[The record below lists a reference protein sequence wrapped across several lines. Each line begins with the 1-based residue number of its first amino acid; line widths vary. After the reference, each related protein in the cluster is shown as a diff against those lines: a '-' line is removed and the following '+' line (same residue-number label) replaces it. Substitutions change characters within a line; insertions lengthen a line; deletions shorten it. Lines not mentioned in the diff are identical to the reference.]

1 MQSAVERFLEVS
13 RRHLMDTSEPEAGRA
28 TEPGTTQ
35 SEISEMKTLDT
46 RLKDILARRM
56 KDAVVN
62 PPHRVF
68 ARELL
73 SRGLTANEVWQ
84 LVMHD
89 ETFVRVPESFRIAVA
104 NAAREMAS
112 QQLVAATRST
122 RRTDRDATA

>member
-1 MQSAVERFLEVS
+1 MQSTVERFLEVS
-13 RRHLMDTSEPEAGRA
+13 RRYLKDAGEPEAGRA

-35 SEISEMKTLDT
+35 SEMNEMKTLDT
-46 RLKDILARRM
+46 RLKDTLARRM

-104 NAAREMAS
+104 NAARDMAS
-112 QQLVAATRST
+112 QQLVAATRSS